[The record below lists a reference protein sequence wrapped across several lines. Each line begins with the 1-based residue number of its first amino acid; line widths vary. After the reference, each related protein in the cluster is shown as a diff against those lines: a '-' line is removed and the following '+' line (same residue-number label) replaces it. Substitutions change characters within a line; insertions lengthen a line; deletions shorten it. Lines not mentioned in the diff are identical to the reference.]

1 MLSIDGLFQSN
12 RLAYIHTNDMP
23 GQTHVSELAGV
34 AGNEQTECFSSSHHH
49 SPESVEPE
57 DQR

>member
-23 GQTHVSELAGV
+23 GQHMFRNPEG
-34 AGNEQTECFSSSHHH
+34 EQTEFQFAPSP
-49 SPESVEPE
+49 PESVEPE